1 MSQSAFRIPG
11 PRAVRLS
18 ALALAAG
25 AAAGIAAAG
34 DIRSSYR
41 VGRIGAPVVA
51 AAAAPAPH
59 VAPAAGEDP
68 ALAHAH
74 GFALAAQR
82 GIARL
87 ADCRGLPAA
96 FRRGCEDYVAEHA
109 SGHADAVDLLG

>member
-1 MSQSAFRIPG
+1 MSLSAFRMSG

-41 VGRIGAPVVA
+41 VGRIGAPALVSTVP
-51 AAAAPAPH
+51 AAPA
-59 VAPAAGEDP
+59 ADDGAADP
-68 ALAHAH
+68 ALAYAH

-82 GIARL
+82 GIDRL
-87 ADCRGLPAA
+87 PECRSIAIA
-96 FRRGCEDYVAEHA
+96 FRRGCEDYVADRA
-109 SGHADAVDLLG
+109 SAVGAAVDIFG